1 MLNSNILPII
11 SSYEDL
17 IEFNNSLP
25 QTYQVLN
32 IERVSYTKNI
42 ITVNREDFGIERF
55 LYNYITNP
63 YYLIG
68 KVDRLKDYDFT
79 KLTPLLYR
87 EAFAERFQEYINNL
101 VLVGEKELT
110 LWEFKL
116 RLDESGITLTGF
128 ENLEAEEIMIPYFIT
143 SIGQN
148 AFNCRSFDRK
158 YKLRKVIFQE
168 GSMLKYIGE
177 AAFLGCQHLKEINL
191 PESLTEIE
199 SGAFSTT
206 GLESVILP
214 DNIKVIKVS
223 VFAYCE
229 NLKNIVLPK
238 NLIYVLNMAFFK
250 ATSLR
255 SIEFPTHFQSIDSSA
270 FAHCIALKNVIFNK
284 QLHSIGNRAFCGC
297 LSLSVIKLP
306 DSLIK
311 IGDKAFAD
319 CTSLTDLVIPDRVE
333 ELGKSAFDYC
343 KNLESVIIGKGVKK
357 IAANAF
363 LNCTKLKKVKILGNI
378 TKMGADVFAYTAIE
392 ELVLPSSVKECLYKL
407 VEIQGY
413 EPYDG
418 PMLVVKNSIARDCKN
433 LKSVKF
439 R

>member
-199 SGAFSTT
+199 S
-206 GLESVILP
+206 E
-214 DNIKVIKVS
+214 
-223 VFAYCE
+223 
-229 NLKNIVLPK
+229 
-238 NLIYVLNMAFFK
+238 
-250 ATSLR
+250 
-255 SIEFPTHFQSIDSSA
+255 A
-270 FAHCIALKNVIFNK
+270 FADCIALKNVIFNK

-407 VEIQGY
+407 VEIKGY